1 MSELQK
7 TYPCLVYVENNEILG
22 YAYASPYCER
32 IAYIYSTD
40 LSIYLHPYAKG
51 KGIGTKLY
59 LALMDILQK
68 QGFYNVYACITG
80 QNHNSIAFHSKL
92 GFKKIATFEN
102 SGYKFGEWLDII

>member
-1 MSELQK
+1 MSKIRFATLEDSDEILFIYTPYVLNTNISFEYLPPSSEDFAARMSELQK

-51 KGIGTKLY
+51 KGIRSEERRVGKE
-59 LALMDILQK
+59 
-68 QGFYNVYACITG
+68 C
-80 QNHNSIAFHSKL
+80 
-92 GFKKIATFEN
+92 
-102 SGYKFGEWLDII
+102 